1 MNSNPNCI
9 EENTPLAHSV
19 PTTSSKS
26 APLKQVESLLFRN
39 SSSDLVEIIYR
50 EGLLDAVHSFAGR
63 DLTSRLLANQIYPKS
78 ESEPKSAPKS
88 KSDSDLELDKERS
101 KLKNRIASF
110 LGKNPPEKDFINQ
123 LKETI
128 GKGDKVLKKEYG
140 DFKNTYIVFH
150 LQELYHVLSTNF
162 NIKIFN
168 LFCQSLLKAEYLFDA
183 EQSKLLKK
191 ITERLNNKIVD
202 QNEQTSNEQKQDT
215 CKLFEWAKT
224 EKNPQND
231 KWVVLMLCESC
242 LILNHRIK
250 ANLNPN
256 DPQHFVHTRETHLYT
271 NRYDYFNRYYLTRD
285 LPESLPDIIWI
296 FPYLFQL
303 LTDMTAIDHCFAVG
317 IKEMSTLLNTQD
329 TIAKA
334 KEACN
339 KFIAFCK
346 GNELQDDLK
355 ELYDLTQIDK
365 LQTTLD
371 LLESKTK
378 FLIYKVLCSDT
389 SKTLSSY
396 DLMVDKQV
404 NSLHEKVEEQ
414 YKNQCKHC
422 TLYAMF
428 DSFVESI
435 VRHSP
440 GPQSERAYENCLFD
454 AIQHDGE
461 CMERLYSMLS
471 HAYFKQNKC
480 DTDDLDKQVYQDV
493 ILYNR
498 KIIGRVEDQFIHY
511 GYPLKRL
518 LHEVGKVDIAQPES
532 RQTIERHLDH
542 VGKLLQD
549 RKKQILSCSFLT
561 QHFEWCLRIIGKIVH
576 TRQHAKLG
584 FEMVGLVNTISLE
597 LDKLVHAVDTNCDAA
612 NYGSLFEDCFYRYDK
627 SAQTTERLYPGKT
640 ETIATIPLL
649 QDYVYNHDEVIFIA
663 STFLR
668 PIGKTKLRDT
678 YIRLNHERKNLVNK
692 FYLTFV
698 DSIKSQIDDEFIHR
712 LEKSQE
718 VIDSKL
724 DGNRRSVIQI
734 LGIFSAFIALAAS
747 SLAASKLFETANG
760 YTRFVLSMTLCLCM
774 FVVLLQFVI
783 SDHRRSPRQMIF
795 RYASVFT
802 LILLLGILLL
812 AL

>member
-1 MNSNPNCI
+1 MNSDPNCT
-9 EENTPLAHSV
+9 EENTPLAQSA
-19 PTTSSKS
+19 PSTSFES
-26 APLKQVESLLFRN
+26 APLKQVESLLFPN
-39 SSSDLVEIIYR
+39 HPSDLVEIIYR
-50 EGLLDAVHSFAGR
+50 EGLHDAAHSSPGV
-63 DLTSRLLANQIYPKS
+63 DSTSRLLTYLIHPQSECEVVTVTEPEANSNP
-78 ESEPKSAPKS
+78 EPEA
-88 KSDSDLELDKERS
+88 ELLDQVRRELRD
-101 KLKNRIASF
+101 RIASF
-110 LGKNPPEKDFINQ
+110 LLNPPTEKDFVNQ
-123 LKETI
+123 LKDTI
-128 GKGDKVLKKEYG
+128 SMNNSVLEKEYEE
-140 DFKNTYIVFH
+140 FKNSYVVFH
-150 LQELYHVLSTNF
+150 LQELYHILSTNF
-162 NIKIFN
+162 IIKIFN
-168 LFCQSLLKAEYLFDA
+168 LFCQSLLKAEYIFDA

-191 ITERLNNKIVD
+191 ITEQLNNKTIND
-202 QNEQTSNEQKQDT
+202 HT

-231 KWVVLMLCESC
+231 KWIVLLLCESC

-271 NRYDYFNRYYLTRD
+271 NRYEYFNRYYLTRD

-329 TIAKA
+329 TITKA
-334 KEACN
+334 KEACD
-339 KFIAFCK
+339 KFMAFCT
-346 GNELQDDLK
+346 GDELQDDLK
-355 ELYDLTQIDK
+355 GLYDVEQIK
-365 LQTTLD
+365 RLQHTLD
-371 LLESKTK
+371 LLEGKTK
-378 FLIYKVLCSDT
+378 FLIYKVLSSDT

-414 YKNQCKHC
+414 YKDQCKHC

-428 DSFVESI
+428 DNFVESI
-435 VRHSP
+435 VKHGP
-440 GPQSERAYENCLFD
+440 CPQSEREYENNLFS
-454 AIQHDGE
+454 AIQCDGE
-461 CMERLYSMLS
+461 HMEHMYRMLA
-471 HAYFKQNKC
+471 HAYYKQNKYH
-480 DTDDLDKQVYQDV
+480 TDDLDKQMYQDV

-498 KIIGRVEDQFIHY
+498 KIIDRVENQFIHY
-511 GYPLKRL
+511 GYPLKKL
-518 LHEVGKVDIAQPES
+518 LREVGNVDIAQPES
-532 RQTIERHLDH
+532 RQTIERHLDQ

-561 QHFEWCLRIIGKIVH
+561 QHLAWCLRIIGMIVK
-576 TRQHAKLG
+576 TRKHAKLG

-597 LDKLVHAVDTNCDAA
+597 LDKLVHAVETNCDAA

-627 SAQTTERLYPGKT
+627 SRQTTERLYLGKT
-640 ETIATIPLL
+640 ENIASIPHLR
-649 QDYVYNHDEVIFIA
+649 DYVYEQDNVIFIA

-698 DSIKSQIDDEFIHR
+698 DSIKSQIDDEFNLR
-712 LEKSQE
+712 LEKSQAD
-718 VIDSKL
+718 IDSKL

-747 SLAASKLFETANG
+747 SLAASKLFETASG

-774 FVVLLQFVI
+774 FVALLQFVI
-783 SDHRRSPRQMIF
+783 SDHRRSPRQMLF
-795 RYASVFT
+795 RYGSVFT
-802 LILLLGILLL
+802 LILLLSILLL
-812 AL
+812 VL